1 MVWTRLAAKQHAATR
16 SPLPWQTAL
25 RAGRVEVRRAIGWD
39 QNNLTILFKYH
50 NMLML
55 DWKCVLFLQ
64 TKASLY
70 SPPSITPV
78 DGHVTSFFFFF
89 LKHLTGIRPLQCVFV
104 TSKIWNHTANKLRF
118 WPWRQTAGA
127 ILIPSFGTNSARQ
140 TIRIFFMLWIPE
152 VPGRQRENL
161 KQNTVPV
168 PLSLLIYGDKKILH
182 PFFLDCCMRQAL
194 LN

>member
-1 MVWTRLAAKQHAATR
+1 
-16 SPLPWQTAL
+16 
-25 RAGRVEVRRAIGWD
+25 
-39 QNNLTILFKYH
+39 
-50 NMLML
+50 ML

-70 SPPSITPV
+70 SPPSITLSMVMSFP
-78 DGHVTSFFFFF
+78 FFFFF
-89 LKHLTGIRPLQCVFV
+89 LKHLTGIRPLQCMFV

-161 KQNTVPV
+161 KKNTVPV
-168 PLSLLIYGDKKILH
+168 PLSLLIYGDKKISSLS
-182 PFFLDCCMRQAL
+182 FLTAVWDRHCWTKDASTVILNILNSYEGKMRSQ
-194 LN
+194 NSS